1 MNDKWKK
8 YEWYFKLQ
16 YNYFLKTVNHIT
28 SVSKEEKRKGEKI
41 IGKPIVYIPNGINI
55 SEPVSPQIVGQNYI
69 FFAAGRIMEIK
80 GLDLLLDACNQ
91 LKYQGVIKVAGDMTM
106 TPASYKTKIMEKA
119 KGLNVEFLGMIHDKS
134 LLLKYL
140 QNSALFVFP
149 SRVEA
154 LSMQLLEGVSMK
166 AHTIASDIKANTDVF
181 SSEEMLFFHTENV
194 KDLQEKIMFAMSH
207 PTTMDALSTKAIET
221 LKEKYSWDIIAK
233 QYDEQ
238 YEQILN

>member
-1 MNDKWKK
+1 
-8 YEWYFKLQ
+8 
-16 YNYFLKTVNHIT
+16 
-28 SVSKEEKRKGEKI
+28 
-41 IGKPIVYIPNGINI
+41 
-55 SEPVSPQIVGQNYI
+55 
-69 FFAAGRIMEIK
+69 MEIK

-194 KDLQEKIMFAMSH
+194 KDLQEKINVCNVTSNNNGCFINKSNR
-207 PTTMDALSTKAIET
+207 D
-221 LKEKYSWDIIAK
+221 LKRKVFLGY
-233 QYDEQ
+233 YC
-238 YEQILN
+238 